1 MRSTNKQLEALVT
14 ILNATVPGAD
24 FSINHMVGI
33 GYRLC
38 RKKESVDVSPRLKLG
53 ELVQWI
59 HAFLDGLEYCKLQG
73 GKQNYTITLTGMR
86 RLPNYET
93 IQRMLREAE
102 NDDSLT
108 IVRIA
113 RLSPGC
119 DYTAPGEY
127 EIGVRSND
135 TTYTAIIRL
144 SNR

>member
-1 MRSTNKQLEALVT
+1 MRSTTKQLERLVT

-24 FSINHMVGI
+24 FSINHKP
-33 GYRLC
+33 Y
-38 RKKESVDVSPRLKLG
+38 
-53 ELVQWI
+53 
-59 HAFLDGLEYCKLQG
+59 

-102 NDDSLT
+102 NDSSLT